1 VLGQVLAGLQEL
13 DETLGE
19 AAFFGGT
26 TPDLAD
32 VNTVVAYDFISIVA
46 KDKIDA
52 AKLNRLARLSTR
64 ANSLDAFALTRWQ
77 G

>member
-1 VLGQVLAGLQEL
+1 
-13 DETLGE
+13 
-19 AAFFGGT
+19 
-26 TPDLAD
+26 
-32 VNTVVAYDFISIVA
+32 VA